1 MTLAVASRATYLR
14 CEFKFGV
21 WSGDVEPTSFYDPVN
36 FTKLEIT
43 SQTQE
48 FEQLISNMES
58 TYGQLLASVA
68 KPTESASLSAEA
80 DYMPPYLMG
89 LMLGADITELSQT
102 QLQVTD
108 EPVTLALGVWV
119 PLANKYLI
127 PSAVATPFVLETDG
141 DPDTEIASTK
151 YTVDYING
159 LIKATHSDAVG
170 AKLANYYKATRTGEI
185 YKGGQAKSAYLKLIG
200 TGTEKLS
207 QKRCRL
213 QIHKVSLAASAA
225 FDPVAGGYVK
235 GSFAGDLLT
244 PSTET
249 SPWTYE
255 YLSDLSA

>member
-21 WSGDVEPTSFYDPVN
+21 WSGDVAPTQFYDPVN

-48 FEQLISNMES
+48 FEQLISNMEAS
-58 TYGQLLASVA
+58 YGQVLASVA
-68 KPTESASLSAEA
+68 KPTEAASLSAEA

-89 LMLGADITELSQT
+89 LMLGADITELAQSSGA
-102 QLQVTD
+102 VTD
-108 EPVTLALGVWV
+108 DPITAAVGLWV
-119 PLANKYLI
+119 PLANKYLT
-127 PSAVATPFVLETDG
+127 AHGTG
-141 DPDTEIASTK
+141 TEIVAKTAADATVTSDH
-151 YTVDYING
+151 YTIDLING
-159 LIKATHSDAVG
+159 LFKALDATG
-170 AKLANYYKATRTGEI
+170 ATVTKVSYTKAARTGEL
-185 YKGGQAKSAYLKLIG
+185 YKGGQAKSAYLKLVG
-200 TGTEKLS
+200 TGTEKVS
-207 QKRCRL
+207 QKRVRL
-213 QIHKVSLAASAA
+213 QVHKVSLAASAA

-255 YLSDLSA
+255 YLDLAA